1 MKQTTKF
8 TKGCTF
14 HLCNRLN
21 KDPPSIKGMTRAGGC
36 AQNPIK
42 GTMLGCLNLQN
53 MQFGHNDNYTF
64 RYDGICTVLEWPL
77 LFAVVLT
84 I

>member
-1 MKQTTKF
+1 
-8 TKGCTF
+8 
-14 HLCNRLN
+14 
-21 KDPPSIKGMTRAGGC
+21 MTRAGGC